1 MFSLFTSTNKT
12 ASLHKERAQLE
23 HLFRQ
28 AMRNHGVAS
37 HEAKIYESRLTQL
50 EAQLAA

>member
-1 MFSLFTSTNKT
+1 MLSYFTNSSKT
-12 ASLHKERAQLE
+12 ESLHKERAQLE

-28 AMRNHGVAS
+28 AMRNHGVGS
-37 HEAKIYESRLTQL
+37 HEAKIYDNRLTQL

>member
-1 MFSLFTSTNKT
+1 MFSLFTNSKT
-12 ASLHKERAQLE
+12 ESLRKERAQLE

-28 AMRNHGVAS
+28 AMRNHGVGS
-37 HEAKIYESRLTQL
+37 HEAKIYDTRLSQV

>member
-1 MFSLFTSTNKT
+1 MFSLFTSNSKT
-12 ASLHKERAQLE
+12 ESLHRERAQLE

-37 HEAKIYESRLTQL
+37 HEAKIYDNRLTQL